1 MDRLAFNTVMTRK
14 SNGNAAL
21 TLTESVLGSILGP
34 VITTLLMQGYSSRKS
49 WYTAILP
56 KSEGG
61 YSEVFR
67 STFKQLGLTLF
78 VPLVGSHYIVLG
90 RAASALKEC

>member
-1 MDRLAFNTVMTRK
+1 MTRK

-34 VITTLLMQGYSSRKS
+34 VLTTLLMKGYSSRDS

-56 KSEGG
+56 NDGG
-61 YSEVFR
+61 SYSEVFR

-78 VPLVGSHYIVLG
+78 VPLVRIIIISH
-90 RAASALKEC
+90 CP